1 MAVERVMRRFQMLTL
16 GDLKQGLDD
25 LLTTR
30 QAALAL
36 TRVGKAYEDL
46 LKQKRAQM
54 DALPTEFGEGKPVP
68 ELLATIDAEHDGYGT
83 AIYYLTEAYLHLPNI
98 DTDILE
104 AIMHIRASLI
114 PSLEQLHASYA
125 DEAEAA
131 LRRKA
136 ALPQLA
142 ADLMRVP
149 VVGGNLHS
157 WAAAFVEA
165 GAKLQKLLEQP
176 ADSGAAQRKEAQR
189 LRIETLGLLNHARTV
204 INDEIVSRAALP
216 RHLDTQI
223 FGYLDQLEKA
233 RSITPRT
240 LVAGADEA

>member
-16 GDLKQGLDD
+16 GDLKHGLDD

-36 TRVGKAYEDL
+36 TRVGKAYADL
-46 LKQKRAQM
+46 LKQKRAEI
-54 DALPTEFGEGKPVP
+54 DALPQELGGSKPVP
-68 ELLATIDAEHDGYGT
+68 EQLATTDAEHDGFGT

-98 DTDILE
+98 DTDVLE

-114 PSLEQLHASYA
+114 PSLEQLHDSYA

-136 ALPQLA
+136 ALPSLA

-149 VVGGNLHS
+149 VVGGTLQN
-157 WAAAFVEA
+157 WAASFVDA
-165 GAKLQKLLEQP
+165 GARLQKLLEQP
-176 ADSGAAQRKEAQR
+176 EDGGAAQRKEAQR
-189 LRIETLGLLNHARTV
+189 LRVETLVLLNHARTV
-204 INDEIVSRAALP
+204 ILDEIASRPALP

-223 FGYLDQLEKA
+223 FGHLDELETF
-233 RSITPRT
+233 RNTNGRPNT
-240 LVAGADEA
+240 AGADEA

>member
-1 MAVERVMRRFQMLTL
+1 MRRFQMLLL

-25 LLTTR
+25 LLTNR

-54 DALPTEFGEGKPVP
+54 DALPTEFGDAKPVP

-98 DTDILE
+98 DTDVLE

-114 PSLEQLHASYA
+114 PSLEQLHDSYA

-149 VVGGNLHS
+149 VVGGTLNH
-157 WAAAFVEA
+157 WATSFVEA

-176 ADSGAAQRKEAQR
+176 SDGGALQRKEAQR
-189 LRIETLGLLNHARTV
+189 IRIETLGLLNHARTV
-204 INDEIVSRAALP
+204 ISDEIASRPALP

-223 FGYLDQLEKA
+223 FGFLDQLEKA
-233 RSITPRT
+233 RMLAPRT
-240 LVAGADEA
+240 TTSATDDA

>member
-1 MAVERVMRRFQMLTL
+1 MRRFQMLTL
-16 GDLKQGLDD
+16 GDLEQGLDD
-25 LLTTR
+25 LLTNR

-36 TRVGKAYEDL
+36 TRVGKAYEEL

-54 DALPTEFGEGKPVP
+54 DAFPTEFGEGKPVP
-68 ELLATIDAEHDGYGT
+68 ELLATVDAEHDGYGM
-83 AIYYLTEAYLHLPNI
+83 AIYYLTEAYLNLPNV
-98 DTDILE
+98 DTEVLE

-114 PSLEQLHASYA
+114 PTLAQLHDSYA

-149 VVGGNLHS
+149 VVGGSLHN
-157 WAAAFVEA
+157 WATAFVEA

-176 ADSGAAQRKEAQR
+176 ADSSSVQRKEAQR

-204 INDEIVSRAALP
+204 ILDEIASRPTLP

-233 RSITPRT
+233 RSLAPRPSN
-240 LVAGADEA
+240 GPDEN

>member
-1 MAVERVMRRFQMLTL
+1 MRRFQMLTL

-54 DALPTEFGEGKPVP
+54 DAVPNELGGGKPVP
-68 ELLATIDAEHDGYGT
+68 ELLATTDAEHDGYGT

-98 DTDILE
+98 DTDVLE

-114 PSLEQLHASYA
+114 PSLEQLRDSYA

-131 LRRKA
+131 LRRKS
-136 ALPQLA
+136 ALPALA

-149 VVGGNLHS
+149 VVGGSLQN
-157 WAAAFVEA
+157 WATAFVEA
-165 GAKLQKLLEQP
+165 GARLQKLLEQP
-176 ADSGAAQRKEAQR
+176 EDDGATQRKEAQR
-189 LRIETLGLLNHARTV
+189 LRVETIGLLNHARTV
-204 INDEIVSRAALP
+204 ILDEIASRPTLP

-223 FGYLDQLEKA
+223 FGYLDDLEKFRSTNA
-233 RSITPRT
+233 RPSAPGIEET
-240 LVAGADEA
+240 

>member
-68 ELLATIDAEHDGYGT
+68 ELLATVDAEHDGYGT

-98 DTDILE
+98 DTDVLE

-114 PSLEQLHASYA
+114 PSLEQLHDSYA

-157 WAAAFVEA
+157 WAAAFVDA

-176 ADSGAAQRKEAQR
+176 ADSGAAQRKEGQR

-204 INDEIVSRAALP
+204 ICDEIASRSALP

-233 RSITPRT
+233 RSIAPR
-240 LVAGADEA
+240 AIAASAEEA

>member
-1 MAVERVMRRFQMLTL
+1 MRRFQMLTL

-30 QAALAL
+30 HAALTL

-46 LKQKRAQM
+46 LAQKRTQI
-54 DALPTEFGEGKPVP
+54 DALPKELGGSKPVP
-68 ELLATIDAEHDGYGT
+68 EQLATTDTEHDGFGT

-98 DTDILE
+98 DTDVLE

-114 PSLEQLHASYA
+114 PSLEQLHDSYA

-136 ALPQLA
+136 ALPALA

-149 VVGGNLHS
+149 VVGGTLQN
-157 WAAAFVEA
+157 WAASFVDA
-165 GAKLQKLLEQP
+165 GARLQKLLEQP
-176 ADSGAAQRKEAQR
+176 EDAGAAERKEAQR
-189 LRIETLGLLNHARTV
+189 LRAETLGLLNHARAV
-204 INDEIVSRAALP
+204 IHDEVASRPSLP

-223 FGYLDQLEKA
+223 FGYLDDLEKFRGTA
-233 RSITPRT
+233 GRPITLGT
-240 LVAGADEA
+240 DES

>member
-1 MAVERVMRRFQMLTL
+1 MRRFQMLTL

-68 ELLATIDAEHDGYGT
+68 ELLATFDAEHDGYGT

-98 DTDILE
+98 DTDVLE

-114 PSLEQLHASYA
+114 PSLEQLHDSYA

-136 ALPQLA
+136 ALPALA
-142 ADLMRVP
+142 TDLMRVP
-149 VVGGNLHS
+149 VVGGTMHA
-157 WAAAFVEA
+157 WASAFVEA

-176 ADSGAAQRKEAQR
+176 ADADATQRKEAQR
-189 LRIETLGLLNHARTV
+189 LRVETLGLLNHARTV
-204 INDEIVSRAALP
+204 ILDEIASRSSVP

-233 RSITPRT
+233 RT
-240 LVAGADEA
+240 LAQRPSSPGIEPA

>member
-46 LKQKRAQM
+46 LKQKRVQM

-68 ELLATIDAEHDGYGT
+68 ELLANIDAEHDGYGT

-98 DTDILE
+98 DTDVLE

-114 PSLEQLHASYA
+114 PSLEQLHDSYA

-142 ADLMRVP
+142 ADLMRIP
-149 VVGGNLHS
+149 VVGGNLNS
-157 WAAAFVEA
+157 WAGAFVEA

-176 ADSGAAQRKEAQR
+176 ADSGATQRKEAQR
-189 LRIETLGLLNHARTV
+189 LRLETLGLLNHARTV
-204 INDEIVSRAALP
+204 ISDEIASRSTLP

-223 FGYLDQLEKA
+223 FGFLDQLEKA
-233 RSITPRT
+233 RTLAPRPVV
-240 LVAGADEA
+240 LGAEEA

>member
-1 MAVERVMRRFQMLTL
+1 MRRFQMLTL

-30 QAALAL
+30 HAALVL
-36 TRVGKAYEDL
+36 TRVGKAYEEL
-46 LKQKRAQM
+46 LKQNRAQM

-68 ELLATIDAEHDGYGT
+68 ELLATTDAEHDGFGT
-83 AIYYLTEAYLHLPNI
+83 AIYYLTEAYLHLPNV
-98 DTDILE
+98 DTEVLE

-114 PSLEQLHASYA
+114 PSLEQLHDSYA

-149 VVGGNLHS
+149 VVGGTLHN
-157 WAAAFVEA
+157 WASAFVEA

-176 ADSGAAQRKEAQR
+176 PDASAIQRKEAQR

-204 INDEIVSRAALP
+204 IVDEIASRPTLP

-233 RSITPRT
+233 RSLAPRPSN
-240 LVAGADEA
+240 GPDES

>member
-1 MAVERVMRRFQMLTL
+1 MRRFQMLTL

-30 QAALAL
+30 QAALTL

-54 DALPTEFGEGKPVP
+54 DALSTEFGEGKPVP
-68 ELLATIDAEHDGYGT
+68 ELLATTDAEHDGYGT

-98 DTDILE
+98 DTDVLE

-114 PSLEQLHASYA
+114 PSLEQLHDSYA

-136 ALPQLA
+136 VLPALA

-149 VVGGNLHS
+149 VVGGSLQN
-157 WAAAFVEA
+157 WASAFVEA
-165 GAKLQKLLEQP
+165 GEKLQKLLEQP
-176 ADSGAAQRKEAQR
+176 EDTDVAQRKEAQR
-189 LRIETLGLLNHARTV
+189 LRAEALGLLNHARTV
-204 INDEIVSRAALP
+204 ILDEIASSPALP
-216 RHLDTQI
+216 QHLDTQI

-233 RSITPRT
+233 RT
-240 LVAGADEA
+240 LALRPNAPGADEG

>member
-1 MAVERVMRRFQMLTL
+1 MATDAGMRRFQMLTL
-16 GDLKQGLDD
+16 GDLKQGLDE

-46 LKQKRAQM
+46 LTQKRTQM

-68 ELLATIDAEHDGYGT
+68 ELLATVDGEHDGYGT

-98 DTDILE
+98 DTDVLE

-114 PSLEQLHASYA
+114 PSLEQLHDSYA

-131 LRRKA
+131 LRLKA

-142 ADLMRVP
+142 ADLMRIP
-149 VVGGNLHS
+149 VVGGTLNN
-157 WAAAFVEA
+157 WATAFVDA

-176 ADSGAAQRKEAQR
+176 NDAGAAQRKEAQR

-204 INDEIVSRAALP
+204 ILDEIASRPTLP
-216 RHLDTQI
+216 RHLDNQI

-233 RSITPRT
+233 RSSAPRPS
-240 LVAGADEA
+240 LGENEES

>member
-16 GDLKQGLDD
+16 GDLKLGLDD

-54 DALPTEFGEGKPVP
+54 DALPTEFGEGKPIP

-98 DTDILE
+98 DTDVLE

-114 PSLEQLHASYA
+114 PSLEQLHDSYA

-149 VVGGNLHS
+149 VVGGNLHA
-157 WAAAFVEA
+157 WAAAFVDA

-176 ADSGAAQRKEAQR
+176 ADAGATQRKEAQR

-204 INDEIVSRAALP
+204 INDEIISRATLP

-233 RSITPRT
+233 RSIAPRPVVT
-240 LVAGADEA
+240 NAE

>member
-1 MAVERVMRRFQMLTL
+1 MRRFQMLTL
-16 GDLKQGLDD
+16 GDLKLGLDD
-25 LLTTR
+25 LLTNR
-30 QAALAL
+30 QAALIL

-46 LKQKRAQM
+46 LKQKRTQM
-54 DALPTEFGEGKPVP
+54 DALPTEFGEAKPVT
-68 ELLATIDAEHDGYGT
+68 ELLATVDAEHDGYGT

-98 DTDILE
+98 DTEVLE
-104 AIMHIRASLI
+104 AIMHIRATLI
-114 PSLEQLHASYA
+114 PSLEQLRDSYA

-149 VVGGNLHS
+149 VVGGNLNQ

-176 ADSGAAQRKEAQR
+176 TDGDASRRKEAQR
-189 LRIETLGLLNHARTV
+189 LRTETIGLLNHART
-204 INDEIVSRAALP
+204 IITDEIASRPVLP

-233 RSITPRT
+233 RFLAPR
-240 LVAGADEA
+240 ASSPGIEGAR